1 MVQKIPYHQ
10 FTGNTVTLGS
20 STSRVIMGAD
30 SGNLK
35 IQDSQSNTSIIE
47 PGLKD
52 GIIGGGLNATVYSST
67 DAIPLASTKPVGHL
81 AWATANNSVFV
92 RGETGWYKI
101 ATTNESPTITL
112 SATTAT
118 IEADNTTLDF
128 TYTTDDD
135 AKITNVTVANSGF
148 ATVGN
153 VAITHTTSN
162 NHIRAVFD
170 GTTAYTGATITVTAT
185 DGINQASG
193 TMTINTS
200 YSEEL
205 HQPSSTT
212 RLLGMTFNSGG
223 LGKTGSWNTPT
234 VTGSPT
240 YNNTGGTLNSGYI
253 SGWSSGVY
261 LSPGELAS
269 TNSQRNKTFIA
280 WYKGTQS
287 NSSNSSYSPG
297 IPIFGD
303 DSSSVHLGFGLDGGK
318 IAICGG
324 YSATKGTTS
333 LNDGNWRMLAFTCT
347 TGDVAEAYCDVSGT
361 MTKEISNK
369 DIGGNATAYNKVNR
383 IGTGY
388 GYSGMDYPSALDAI
402 QIYSGILTQTQLQA
416 IYNKGK

>member
-1 MVQKIPYHQ
+1 MVQRVPYHQ
-10 FTGNTVTLGS
+10 FTGNTVTIGTG
-20 STSRVIMGAD
+20 TSRVILGAD

-35 IQDSQSNTSIIE
+35 IQDSQSNTTIIE
-47 PGLKD
+47 PGLGD
-52 GIIGGGLNATVYSST
+52 QGFEATSTVANNASLALPPSGISNGSLFWS
-67 DAIPLASTKPVGHL
+67 
-81 AWATANNSVFV
+81 TANNSLFMQS
-92 RGETGWYKI
+92 GGGWYKV
-101 ATTNESPTITL
+101 TTVNTDPSISLDKTSVTISNHLNLDITYTVTEPEGTPTTVTITDDIPD
-112 SATTAT
+112 SAVTT
-118 IEADNTTLDF
+118 
-128 TYTTDDD
+128 
-135 AKITNVTVANSGF
+135 
-148 ATVGN
+148 
-153 VAITHTTSN
+153 THTTSN
-162 NHIRAVFD
+162 NHVRYVFD
-170 GTTAYTGATITVTAT
+170 GSTALSSKTITFTVT
-185 DGINQASG
+185 DGVNTGTASCSVSA
-193 TMTINTS
+193 S
-200 YSEEL
+200 YTEEL

-212 RLLGMTFNSGG
+212 RLLGLSFNSGG

-253 SGWSSGVY
+253 SGFSSGVY

-303 DSSSVHLGFGLDGGK
+303 DSSSVHLGFGLDDGK

-324 YSATKGTTS
+324 YSATKGSTS

-369 DIGGNATAYNKVNR
+369 NIGGNATAYNKVNR

-402 QIYSGILTQTQLQA
+402 QVYSGILTQTQLQD
-416 IYNKGK
+416 IYDKGTT

>member
-1 MVQKIPYHQ
+1 MVQRVPYHQ
-10 FTGNTVTLGS
+10 FTGNTVTIGTG
-20 STSRVIMGAD
+20 TSRVILGAD

-35 IQDSQSNTSIIE
+35 IQDSQSNTTIIE
-47 PGLKD
+47 PGLGD
-52 GIIGGGLNATVYSST
+52 QGFEGTSIVDNNASLALPPSGIDNGSLFWSTAENTLFMKSGG
-67 DAIPLASTKPVGHL
+67 
-81 AWATANNSVFV
+81 
-92 RGETGWYKI
+92 GWYKV
-101 ATTNESPTITL
+101 TTVNTDPSISLDKTSVTISSHLNLDITYTVTEPEGTPTTVTITDDIPD
-112 SATTAT
+112 SAVTT
-118 IEADNTTLDF
+118 
-128 TYTTDDD
+128 
-135 AKITNVTVANSGF
+135 
-148 ATVGN
+148 
-153 VAITHTTSN
+153 THTTSN
-162 NHIRAVFD
+162 NHVRYVFD
-170 GTTAYTGATITVTAT
+170 GSTALSSKTITFTAT
-185 DGINQASG
+185 DGVNTGTASCSVNAIY
-193 TMTINTS
+193 T
-200 YSEEL
+200 EEL
-205 HQPSSTT
+205 HQPSGTT
-212 RLLGMTFNSGG
+212 RLLGLSFNSGG
-223 LGKTGSWNTPT
+223 LGKTGSWNSPT

-253 SGWSSGVY
+253 SGFSSGVY

-287 NSSNSSYSPG
+287 NGTNSSYSPG

-303 DSSSVHLGFGLDGGK
+303 DSSSVHLGFGLEDGK

-324 YSATKGTTS
+324 YSATKGSTS

-402 QIYSGILTQTQLQA
+402 QVYSGILTQTQLQA
-416 IYNKGK
+416 IYNKGTT

>member
-1 MVQKIPYHQ
+1 MVQKVPYHQ
-10 FTGNTVTLGS
+10 FTGNTVTIGTG
-20 STSRVIMGAD
+20 TSRVILGAD

-35 IQDSQSNTSIIE
+35 IQDSQSNTTIIE
-47 PGLKD
+47 PGLGD
-52 GIIGGGLNATVYSST
+52 QGFEGTSIVDNNASLALPPSGIDNGSLFWSTAENTLFMKSGG
-67 DAIPLASTKPVGHL
+67 
-81 AWATANNSVFV
+81 
-92 RGETGWYKI
+92 GWYKV
-101 ATTNESPTITL
+101 TTVNTDPSISLDKTSVTISSHLNLDITYTVTEPEGTPTTVTITDDIPD
-112 SATTAT
+112 SAVTT
-118 IEADNTTLDF
+118 
-128 TYTTDDD
+128 
-135 AKITNVTVANSGF
+135 
-148 ATVGN
+148 
-153 VAITHTTSN
+153 THTTSN
-162 NHIRAVFD
+162 NHVRYVFD
-170 GTTAYTGATITVTAT
+170 GSTALSSKTITFTAT
-185 DGINQASG
+185 DGVNTGTASCSVNAIY
-193 TMTINTS
+193 T
-200 YSEEL
+200 EEL
-205 HQPSSTT
+205 HQPSGTT
-212 RLLGMTFNSGG
+212 RLLGLSFNSGG
-223 LGKTGSWNTPT
+223 LGKTGSWNSPT

-253 SGWSSGVY
+253 SGFSSGVY

-287 NSSNSSYSPG
+287 NGTNSSYSPG

-303 DSSSVHLGFGLDGGK
+303 DSSSVHLGFGLEDGK

-324 YSATKGTTS
+324 YSATKGSTS

-402 QIYSGILTQTQLQA
+402 QVYSGILTQTQLQA
-416 IYNKGK
+416 IYNKGTT

>member
-10 FTGNTVTLGS
+10 FTGNTVTIGS
-20 STSRVIMGAD
+20 SASRVVMSAD

-35 IQDSQSNTSIIE
+35 IQDSQSNTTIIE

-52 GIIGGGLNATVYSST
+52 GIIGAGLNATVYSST

-81 AWATANNSVFV
+81 AWATANSSVFV

-101 ATTNESPTITL
+101 STTNESPTITL

-118 IEADNTTLDF
+118 IEADNLTLDF

-170 GTTAYTGATITVTAT
+170 GTTPYTGATITVTAT

-193 TMTINTS
+193 TMTISTS

-205 HQPSSTT
+205 HQPSGTT

-253 SGWSSGVY
+253 SGFSSSVY

-269 TNSQRNKTFIA
+269 TQSNRNKTFIA

-287 NSSNSSYSPG
+287 NGTNSAFSPG
-297 IPIFGD
+297 IPIFGHD
-303 DSSSVHLGFGLDGGK
+303 GGTVHLGFGLEDGK
-318 IAICGG
+318 IVICGG
-324 YSATKGTTS
+324 SSATKGTTS

-369 DIGGNATAYNKVNR
+369 DITTSYNKVNR

-416 IYNKGK
+416 IYDKGK

>member
-1 MVQKIPYHQ
+1 MVQRVPYHQ
-10 FTGNTVTLGS
+10 FTGNTVTLGAG
-20 STSRVIMGAD
+20 TSRVIMGAD

-35 IQDSQSNTSIIE
+35 IQDSQSNTTIIE
-47 PGLKD
+47 PGLGD
-52 GIIGGGLNATVYSST
+52 QGFEATSIVANNASLALPPSGISNGSLFWS
-67 DAIPLASTKPVGHL
+67 
-81 AWATANNSVFV
+81 TANNSLFMQS
-92 RGETGWYKI
+92 GGGWYKV
-101 ATTNESPTITL
+101 TTVNTDPTVTL

-118 IEADNTTLDF
+118 ISSHLTLDF
-128 TYTTDDD
+128 TYTVTEPEGTPVT
-135 AKITNVTVANSGF
+135 ITVANTKF

-170 GTTAYTGATITVTAT
+170 GTTSYTDATITVTAS
-185 DGINQASG
+185 DGVNTGVG
-193 TMTINTS
+193 TMTISTS
-200 YSEEL
+200 YTEEL
-205 HQPSSTT
+205 HQPSGTT
-212 RLLGMTFNSGG
+212 RLLALSFNSGG

-253 SGWSSGVY
+253 SGFSSGVY

-269 TNSQRNKTFIA
+269 TQSNRNKTFIA

-287 NSSNSSYSPG
+287 NGTNSAYSPG
-297 IPIFGD
+297 VPIFGD
-303 DSSSVHLGFGLDGGK
+303 DSGSVHLGFGLEDGK
-318 IAICGG
+318 ICICGG
-324 YSATKGTTS
+324 SSATKGTTS

-347 TGDVAEAYCDVSGT
+347 TGDIAEAYCDVSGT

-369 DIGGNATAYNKVNR
+369 NIATSYNKVDH

-402 QIYSGILTQTQLQA
+402 QIYQGILTQTQLQA
-416 IYNKGK
+416 IYDKGTT

>member
-1 MVQKIPYHQ
+1 
-10 FTGNTVTLGS
+10 
-20 STSRVIMGAD
+20 
-30 SGNLK
+30 
-35 IQDSQSNTSIIE
+35 
-47 PGLKD
+47 
-52 GIIGGGLNATVYSST
+52 
-67 DAIPLASTKPVGHL
+67 
-81 AWATANNSVFV
+81 V